1 MGKRSYGVG
10 GGKIKLSNQN
20 QEILRQIISNIE
32 NEAMIIDL
40 LTKVLNLDIR
50 EVKEC
55 ELEQLNSMA
64 EYGFSIVR
72 IELLLY
78 GNKTIEVYLNYSS
91 PEFIKQNIFCFWCMI
106 YEKESKKENENNEKK
121 KSPYITIR
129 KVQIHQIAKE
139 KYKDSIL
146 LEIENNTSNILKYGA
161 EIHLVEFENY
171 IKQCKSKYNELEA
184 WESYIEK
191 GSEDIL
197 LVGMLP
203 DEFLRINSI

>member
-1 MGKRSYGVG
+1 MGKRNYGVG
-10 GGKIKLSNQN
+10 GGIIKLSNQN

-32 NEAMIIDL
+32 NEGMVIDL

-50 EVKEC
+50 EIKEC
-55 ELEQLNSMA
+55 ELEQLNSMS
-64 EYGFSIVR
+64 EYGFSLVK

-78 GNKTIEVYLNYSS
+78 DDKSIEVYLNYSS

-106 YEKESKKENENNEKK
+106 YEKESKKENKNIENK

-129 KVQIHQIAKE
+129 KVQIHEIAKE

-146 LEIENNTSNILKYGA
+146 LEIENNTSNILKHGA

-203 DEFLRINSI
+203 DEPTRVKII